1 MNLIRGQYL
10 DDFLNS
16 KDYDIRKTNNARWID
31 QKCTPD
37 VVTVIADCILEYTS
51 DDKNKDIFSSM
62 DIWHNNYT
70 VVNVED
76 IFKKPSPKSKAAKN
90 EYDKFFQQPMEML
103 SYAGIL
109 TKIKK
114 GNRNFYSIA
123 DKGLLQEITFGERYA
138 LFFLVKYIEKVLR
151 DSGIYSLFEEFFD
164 KQDKNS
170 YEKVKFGFR
179 DFTIEY
185 TPINNETEVFR
196 IFTKVIN
203 PLSYD
208 KSSYG
213 TERGRLSKDI
223 ITYDML
229 MYNRDNFRDIYQSKP
244 KGITRKEHE
253 TPSPSRARFIQ
264 YQMDKAIKNVK
275 RVNQYYNFGLS
286 EVEGDDNPA
295 TETHHIFPKTEF
307 PEISY
312 FEENLINLTPNQH
325 RNQAHPLGN
334 FSVVDKEF
342 QKICLIAKLG
352 TIKFSIENNLGVY
365 DFNNFL
371 VVTDT
376 GYRTDIFS
384 QIELYNY
391 EEVIRQINLLK

>member
-37 VVTVIADCILEYTS
+37 VVTIIADCILEYTS

-123 DKGLLQEITFGERYA
+123 DKGLLQEIAFGERYA

-203 PLSYD
+203 PLAYD

>member
-37 VVTVIADCILEYTS
+37 VVTIIADCILEYTS

-123 DKGLLQEITFGERYA
+123 DKGLLQEIAFGERYA

-170 YEKVKFGFR
+170 YENVKFGFR

-203 PLSYD
+203 PLAYD
-208 KSSYG
+208 KSSHG

-253 TPSPSRARFIQ
+253 SPSPSRARFIQ

-275 RVNQYYNFGLS
+275 RINQYYNFGSS

>member
-37 VVTVIADCILEYTS
+37 VVTIIADCILEYTS

-123 DKGLLQEITFGERYA
+123 DKGLLQEIAFGERYA

-151 DSGIYSLFEEFFD
+151 DSGIYSFFEEFFD

-203 PLSYD
+203 PLAYD
-208 KSSYG
+208 KSSHG

-253 TPSPSRARFIQ
+253 SPSPSRARFIQ

-275 RVNQYYNFGLS
+275 RINQYYNFGSS

-391 EEVIRQINLLK
+391 DEVIRKINLI

>member
-37 VVTVIADCILEYTS
+37 VVTIIADCILEYTS

-123 DKGLLQEITFGERYA
+123 DKGLLQEIAFGERYA

-151 DSGIYSLFEEFFD
+151 DSGIYSFFEEFFD

-203 PLSYD
+203 PLAYD
-208 KSSYG
+208 KSSHG

-253 TPSPSRARFIQ
+253 SPSPSRARFIQ

-275 RVNQYYNFGLS
+275 RINQYYNFGSS

-391 EEVIRQINLLK
+391 AEVIRKINSI

>member
-37 VVTVIADCILEYTS
+37 VVTIIADCILEYTS

-123 DKGLLQEITFGERYA
+123 DKGLLQEIAFGERYA

-151 DSGIYSLFEEFFD
+151 DSGIYSFFEEFFD

-203 PLSYD
+203 PLAYD

-253 TPSPSRARFIQ
+253 SPSPSRARFIQ

-391 EEVIRQINLLK
+391 AEVIRKINSI

>member
-37 VVTVIADCILEYTS
+37 VVTIIADCILEYTS

-123 DKGLLQEITFGERYA
+123 DKGLLQEIAFGERYA

-151 DSGIYSLFEEFFD
+151 DSGIYSFFEEFFD

-203 PLSYD
+203 PLAYD

-213 TERGRLSKDI
+213 TERGRLSKEI

-229 MYNRDNFRDIYQSKP
+229 MYNRDNFRVIYQSKP
-244 KGITRKEHE
+244 KGITRKGHE
-253 TPSPSRARFIQ
+253 SPSPSRARFIQ

-275 RVNQYYNFGLS
+275 RINKYYNFGLS

-334 FSVVDKEF
+334 FSIVDKEF

-352 TIKFSIENNLGVY
+352 TIKFSIENNLRVY

-391 EEVIRQINLLK
+391 DEVIRKINSI

>member
-37 VVTVIADCILEYTS
+37 VVTIIADCILEYTS

-123 DKGLLQEITFGERYA
+123 DKGLLQEIAFGERYA

-151 DSGIYSLFEEFFD
+151 DSGIYSFFEEFFD

-203 PLSYD
+203 PLAYD

>member
-37 VVTVIADCILEYTS
+37 VVTIIADCILEYTS

-123 DKGLLQEITFGERYA
+123 DKGLLQEIAFGERNA

-203 PLSYD
+203 PLAYD

>member
-37 VVTVIADCILEYTS
+37 VVTIIADCILEYTS

-123 DKGLLQEITFGERYA
+123 DKGLLQEIAFGERYA

-203 PLSYD
+203 PLAYD

-229 MYNRDNFRDIYQSKP
+229 MYNRDNFMDIYQSKP

>member
-37 VVTVIADCILEYTS
+37 VVTIIADCILEYTS

-123 DKGLLQEITFGERYA
+123 DKGLLQEIAFGERYA

-203 PLSYD
+203 PLAYD
-208 KSSYG
+208 KSSHG

-253 TPSPSRARFIQ
+253 SPSPSRARFIQ

-275 RVNQYYNFGLS
+275 RINQYYNFGSS

-391 EEVIRQINLLK
+391 DEVIRKINLI

>member
-37 VVTVIADCILEYTS
+37 VVTIIADCILEYTS

-123 DKGLLQEITFGERYA
+123 DKGLLQEIAFGERYA

-151 DSGIYSLFEEFFD
+151 DSGIYSFFEEFFD

-203 PLSYD
+203 PLAYD
-208 KSSYG
+208 KSSHG

-253 TPSPSRARFIQ
+253 SPSPSRARFIQ

-275 RVNQYYNFGLS
+275 RINQYYNFGLS

-391 EEVIRQINLLK
+391 DEVIRKINLI

>member
-37 VVTVIADCILEYTS
+37 VVTIIADCILEYTS

-76 IFKKPSPKSKAAKN
+76 IFKKPSPKSKAAKS

-123 DKGLLQEITFGERYA
+123 DKGLLQEIAFGERYA

-203 PLSYD
+203 PLAYD

>member
-37 VVTVIADCILEYTS
+37 VVTIIADCILEYTS

-123 DKGLLQEITFGERYA
+123 DKGLLQEIAFGERYA

-151 DSGIYSLFEEFFD
+151 DSGIYSFFEEFFD

-203 PLSYD
+203 PLAYD

-275 RVNQYYNFGLS
+275 RINQYYNFGLS

-391 EEVIRQINLLK
+391 AEVIRKINSI

>member
-37 VVTVIADCILEYTS
+37 VVTIIADCILEYTS

-123 DKGLLQEITFGERYA
+123 DKGLLQEIAFGERYA

-151 DSGIYSLFEEFFD
+151 DSGIYSFFEEFFD

-170 YEKVKFGFR
+170 YERVKFGFR

-203 PLSYD
+203 PLAYD
-208 KSSYG
+208 KSSHG

-253 TPSPSRARFIQ
+253 SPSPSRTRFIQ

-275 RVNQYYNFGLS
+275 RINQYYNFGLS

-365 DFNNFL
+365 DFINFL

-391 EEVIRQINLLK
+391 AEVIRKINSI

>member
-37 VVTVIADCILEYTS
+37 VVTIIADCILEYTS

-123 DKGLLQEITFGERYA
+123 DKGLLQEIAFGERYA

-170 YEKVKFGFR
+170 YENVKFGFR

-203 PLSYD
+203 PLAYD
-208 KSSYG
+208 KSSHG

>member
-37 VVTVIADCILEYTS
+37 VVTIIADCILEYTS

-123 DKGLLQEITFGERYA
+123 DKGLLQEIAFGERYA
-138 LFFLVKYIEKVLR
+138 LFFLVKYFEKVLR

-170 YEKVKFGFR
+170 YENVKFGFR

-203 PLSYD
+203 PLAYD

>member
-37 VVTVIADCILEYTS
+37 VVTIIADCILEYTS

-123 DKGLLQEITFGERYA
+123 DKGLLQEIAFGERYA

-203 PLSYD
+203 PLAYD

-334 FSVVDKEF
+334 FSLVDKEF

>member
-37 VVTVIADCILEYTS
+37 VVTIIADCILEYTS

-123 DKGLLQEITFGERYA
+123 DKGLLQEIAFGERYA

-203 PLSYD
+203 PLAYD

-342 QKICLIAKLG
+342 QKIYLIAKLG

>member
-37 VVTVIADCILEYTS
+37 VVTIIADCILEYTS

-123 DKGLLQEITFGERYA
+123 DKGLLQEIAFGERYA

-203 PLSYD
+203 PLAYD

-391 EEVIRQINLLK
+391 DEVIRKINLI